1 MIKEINNGVYP
12 TMLTPF
18 TDDNKI
24 DYNGVLQLLDFYKN
38 RESAAFSQSASQAK
52 SFFFQ
57 LKTFVH

>member
-18 TDDNKI
+18 NGDNKI

-38 RESAAFSQSASQAK
+38 RGVSGVFAICQSSEI
-52 SFFFQ
+52 FFLSIKDF
-57 LKTFVH
+57 